1 MCNLESYK
9 KMGVQSAGFLLCF
22 SQVFTRGT
30 GGTSGGWPES
40 SADIFE
46 RLDMNIRKIAA
57 AAGFATGAALAFAP
71 LAAADVT
78 PVVDSEISAENS
90 LFETYAALS
99 GDTADI
105 TKGGTGVFDTFTTPA
120 DLLKDAPQA
129 TTFGTVTPLETDL
142 YGANPILAGIS
153 SDTGPYSEFNGALSQ
168 FYNAY
173 DVLLYASE
181 NNGVLDTNTADYIE
195 NNALNHALTL
205 SSPTAAA
212 EYLYN
217 FGSGD
222 LQGYDAI
229 FAPATTTVAPT
240 DIDSTLANEIVQLNN
255 VFELDGK
262 LAGDF
267 GDISPH
273 TAAITNV
280 GFDTI
285 PTADLNATLND
296 LVTGAAGPSSDPG
309 SYDVLNGA
317 LTEIYNAVNVEDY
330 SLLNSGALLPVADLF
345 GTHDFLGDG
354 VTAAVGEYLQ
364 LGLSD
369 LAGYF

>member
-1 MCNLESYK
+1 
-9 KMGVQSAGFLLCF
+9 
-22 SQVFTRGT
+22 
-30 GGTSGGWPES
+30 
-40 SADIFE
+40 
-46 RLDMNIRKIAA
+46 MNMRKIAA
-57 AAGFATGAALAFAP
+57 AAAFATGAALAFAP
-71 LAAADVT
+71 LAAADLGDTVT
-78 PVVDSEISAENS
+78 STLDSEIASQNS
-90 LFETYAALS
+90 SFELDALLA
-99 GDTADI
+99 GDSADI
-105 TKGGTGVFDTFTTPA
+105 TKGGTGVYDSIISG
-120 DLLKDAPQA
+120 DLSTVAPQA
-129 TTFGTVTPLETDL
+129 TTYGAVTPLESDL

-153 SDTGPYSEFNGALSQ
+153 SDSGPYNELNGAVTE
-168 FYNAY
+168 FDDAYNVYAY
-173 DVLLYASE
+173 AAA
-181 NNGVLDTNTADYIE
+181 NGGALDTNVGDYLGSATTIG
-195 NNALNHALTL
+195 NAVSGPGATVT
-205 SSPTAAA
+205 SAA
-212 EYLYN
+212 EYFYN

-262 LAGDF
+262 LAGNF
-267 GDISPH
+267 GDIAPH
-273 TAAITNV
+273 TAVGTNV

-285 PTADLNATLND
+285 PTADLNASFND

-330 SLLNSGALLPVADLF
+330 SLLNSGAILPVADLF

-364 LGLSD
+364 LGVSD